1 MNNVLYSNAKQGN
14 VKDWPKVET
23 PPKNEYEQKIHAYYD
38 EDIFSKYSEKE
49 VFLSWLLG

>member
-1 MNNVLYSNAKQGN
+1 MNNVLYSNAKQDN

-49 VFLSWLLG
+49 VFLSWLL